1 MQSNLSGPISGTMP
15 EERESDHEQ
24 AEGEQAGEQNV
35 EIGDEDTTSI
45 QGSENE
51 AMEDDDLILDEISE
65 VPASS
70 NSLPAQK
77 KIRRHIVFNST
88 MDDEMLGFLMEQ
100 IDMGQRGDR
109 GFEVEAYTSVANSMN
124 AAHGEKY
131 LFTVDTIKN
140 RCKKLKADYASV
152 TEMLNAYGFGYDNS
166 THRIVADDEVW
177 IGWLRGHPKANTW
190 RSRTIDYDKLSMVFG
205 RDSATGRFARSSV
218 DATTPNIDA
227 DG

>member
-70 NSLPAQK
+70 NSLPAQ
-77 KIRRHIVFNST
+77 V
-88 MDDEMLGFLMEQ
+88 M
-100 IDMGQRGDR
+100 
-109 GFEVEAYTSVANSMN
+109 
-124 AAHGEKY
+124 
-131 LFTVDTIKN
+131 
-140 RCKKLKADYASV
+140 
-152 TEMLNAYGFGYDNS
+152 S